1 MAPPRVVPL
10 SKKSTNGR
18 LLQAALRAGF
28 RVLSRLAPHASDRS
42 AAALFLTPRRRR
54 RPAPGTPGLP
64 AERLQ
69 VASGRQTLAAWA
81 WGTGPTVILAHG
93 WNGHAGQMSSFIRPL
108 VDGGFRVVAFDQ
120 PAHGQSS
127 GRRTTVLRMAEALQS
142 VARASG
148 PLHGVVAHSLGAT
161 AATLALFDHLP
172 ASRVVLIAPPADAPH
187 FVRRLAA
194 FLGLSAERTEGTLA
208 QVQRDVGVHLESMD
222 LRRIGGW
229 LRQPGLI
236 LHDISD
242 REVPFAHGR
251 AIAEV
256 WPAARLV
263 PLAGLGHTRLLADAG
278 VVRDAVAF
286 LKEGMA
292 VAAVPQD
299 LATSG

>member
-18 LLQAALRAGF
+18 LLQSALRMVF
-28 RVLSRLAPHASDRS
+28 RVLSRLAPRASDRT
-42 AAALFLTPRRRR
+42 AAALFLSPRRRR
-54 RPAPGTPGLP
+54 RPAPGTPGLR
-64 AERLQ
+64 AERLS
-69 VASGRQTLAAWA
+69 VTSGGQALAAWA
-81 WGTGPTVILAHG
+81 WGAGPTVVLAHG
-93 WNGHAGQMSSFIRPL
+93 WSGHAGQMSSFIRPL
-108 VDGGFRVVAFDQ
+108 VDAGFRVVAFDQ

-127 GRRTTVLRMAEALQS
+127 GRRTTVLRMGEALQS

-161 AATLALFDHLP
+161 ATTLALFDHLP

-187 FVRRLAA
+187 FVRKLAA
-194 FLGLSAERTEGTLA
+194 FLALSAERTEGTLS
-208 QVQRDVGVHLESMD
+208 QVQRDVGAHLESLD

-229 LRQPGLI
+229 LRQPALI

-251 AIAEV
+251 ALAEV

-263 PLAGLGHTRLLADAG
+263 PLAGLGHTRLLADAA
-278 VVRDAVAF
+278 VVRTTVAF
-286 LKEGMA
+286 LREG
-292 VAAVPQD
+292 VAAAAAPPGV
-299 LATSG
+299 ATSG